1 MLKKLIAVVHFSK
14 SEMYHKQSLLASQ
27 KKGKK
32 MIDTQTTKPQDY
44 TDTLF
49 NGELLTLQEAATLL
63 KVTRKTLYA
72 WKRAGKIRT
81 VKIAGSLVRIPRA
94 DLANLITA

>member
-1 MLKKLIAVVHFSK
+1 MFAVVQHCFCKMYYTVFTCQSK
-14 SEMYHKQSLLASQ
+14 A
-27 KKGKK
+27 KGKK

-44 TDTLF
+44 TDPLF